1 MGQKKNQYRS
11 ILLGVD
17 EEARYAE
24 AVSEISEHY
33 AFEPHRNSTNCVIVL
48 DLEASEIFHRYIYMQ
63 TC

>member
-17 EEARYAE
+17 EEVRYAE
-24 AVSEISEHY
+24 AFSEISGHY
-33 AFEPHRNSTNCVIVL
+33 AFVPHCNSTNCVIVL
-48 DLEASEIFHRYIYMQ
+48 DLEASEIFHRYIYIQ